1 MHRLTEADREVQ
13 AAARTFAD
21 ELIPYEVEAELAGGE
36 LAPEVAARHRAPGP
50 ASSA

>member
-21 ELIPYEVEAELAGGE
+21 ELIPFEVEAEMAGGE
-36 LAPEVAARHRAPGP
+36 LAPRSPSDSGPGP